1 MKKLKLNIQLFANK
15 KATNNDTTPS
25 GVSSSGFR
33 ITITVEETGINISN
47 NTSAL
52 SFTAKIESVSG
63 AGYSITD
70 GGSLDI
76 QIKDNNAN
84 TSWKSVKS
92 ATYDS
97 VLSGTP
103 RTLTTT
109 KNVTHKNDGTLA
121 IQVRAVWK
129 KLKDSTYI
137 PNSKTVTAPSS
148 GTLAL
153 TTIARA
159 DTISATDANVGSN
172 PTITI
177 SHNSSSFRHN
187 ITATFSGKDVN
198 GDTQTYTYNVLL
210 KANDTGNIT
219 TITNWQLPL
228 ELYDICLESL
238 SITGILTCQ
247 TYNGNTL
254 IGTKTGSIKA
264 LIPSTCKP
272 TVSAPTYIDTDSYS
286 YDIIGV
292 PVVGKSILEYD
303 FSNTFTPFHNSPL
316 DRYELYVNG
325 SLVYSG
331 TATNYLRTAAIQNT
345 SNTYELR
352 AYDKRG
358 NFGTSGVQTLTA
370 YSYNPPSA
378 TINVERDTTTTT
390 TAIVTY
396 SGSITNINNNN
407 RNSKS
412 FKIYHKES
420 TSSTW
425 PSTPDLSIT
434 NNYNPSGTLQ
444 ITGLDNDKKYDFKI
458 VADDGY
464 AGDYVYKAIL
474 SETFTLINFAADGK
488 GLAFGKISEEAN
500 TFEVGLA
507 SKFEAIANFL
517 STLNVSSKNNLKINN
532 VGIVNALKQDF
543 IDIMYPVGSTYV
555 TRTNSNPS
563 SYLGGTWTLVDKGY
577 AMRSLVYDSAD
588 PSHTDDI
595 ASINTTNTSRGR
607 VWVTLSDHTINILI
621 IFLGKVAITD
631 GALTWLTL
639 KLANMGVNTKFR
651 LDSWE
656 TAFND
661 GGNGAIMLKLG
672 SNGVF
677 ESLDVMV
684 RGSST
689 ASIPVAN
696 QGNTAAMFTHVMP
709 IDYML
714 DSFCDKFYWQRT
726 A

>member
-1 MKKLKLNIQLFANK
+1 MDKIKLNIQLFANK
-15 KATNNDTTPS
+15 TATNNATTPS
-25 GVSSSGFR
+25 DISSSGFR
-33 ITITVEETGINISN
+33 ITMTVEETGTNVTN

-63 AGYSITD
+63 AGYSVT
-70 GGSLDI
+70 GGGKLEIYLYDNKSGSSSL
-76 QIKDNNAN
+76 
-84 TSWKSVKS
+84 VKS

-103 RTLTTT
+103 RTLTAT
-109 KNVTHKNDGTLA
+109 KNVTHKDDGSLNIYVYAKWT
-121 IQVRAVWK
+121 Q
-129 KLKDSTYI
+129 LKTSQYI
-137 PNSKTVTAPSS
+137 PHDKTVRAPSS

-210 KANDTGNIT
+210 KADDTGNIT
-219 TITNWQLPL
+219 TITNWQLPTA
-228 ELYDICLESL
+228 LYDICLESS
-238 SITGILTCQ
+238 SITGTLKCQ

-254 IGTKTGSIKA
+254 IGEKTGSIKA

-303 FSNTFTPFHNSPL
+303 FSNTFTPFHDSPL

-331 TATNYLRTAAIQNT
+331 TNTTYLRDSTIQNT

-420 TSSTW
+420 TASTW

-434 NNYNPSGTLQ
+434 NNYSPSGTLQ

-464 AGDYVYKAIL
+464 AGDYVYTASL

-488 GLAFGKISEEAN
+488 GLALGKISEEAS
-500 TFEVGLA
+500 TFEVALA
-507 SKFEAIANFL
+507 SKFLALVNFINAV
-517 STLNVSSKNNLKINN
+517 SCSGVLNVSQLSNLKINN
-532 VGIVNALKQDF
+532 SPILTEIINA
-543 IDIMYPVGSTYV
+543 IYPTGSV
-555 TRTNSNPS
+555 LITNTNTNPGT
-563 SYLGGTWTLVDKGY
+563 YLGGTWTLFDKEFEPKYFSATATDKWYTPNSTNTNDATCY
-577 AMRSLVYDSAD
+577 AERAGHTITIEMTLETKVALTDSNLD
-588 PSHTDDI
+588 LITFDIQKLGI
-595 ASINTTNTSRGR
+595 ASGKSLGNANISAL
-607 VWVTLSDHTINILI
+607 VSDVNNGI
-621 IFLGKVAITD
+621 VMAIWYNS
-631 GALTWLTL
+631 GI
-639 KLANMGVNTKFR
+639 VRSF
-651 LDSWE
+651 
-656 TAFND
+656 
-661 GGNGAIMLKLG
+661 
-672 SNGVF
+672 
-677 ESLDVMV
+677 DVIV

-689 ASIPVAN
+689 ASL
-696 QGNTAAMFTHVMP
+696 AAGASPRGSATWTVRYDNM
-709 IDYML
+709 D
-714 DSFCDKFYWQRT
+714 DSACNKFFWKRT